1 MLASG
6 TDPAET
12 AVFERIVAALHS
24 PSKEYIAVYGSLM
37 TGMGGR
43 EDLDVGDQLIYVS
56 RCEIGGC
63 LFDLGSYPGLL
74 LGSGIVYA
82 ELYEVGDTSVIPRL
96 DAYEQYDPDDP
107 EGSLDI
113 RRLVRLVQPDCDA
126 WLYEYNRG
134 VSGRPSISSGDWK
147 RYTR

>member
-12 AVFERIVAALHS
+12 AVFERVVASLHP
-24 PSKEYIAVYGSLM
+24 PSKEYIAMYGSLM
-37 TGMGGR
+37 TGMGAR
-43 EDLDVGDQLIYVS
+43 EELNVGDQLVYVG
-56 RCEIGGC
+56 RCEIGGS
-63 LFDLGSYPGLL
+63 LFDLGNYPGLL
-74 LGSGIVYA
+74 LGSGIVHA
-82 ELYEVGDTSVIPRL
+82 ELYEIGSTAVIPRL
-96 DAYEQYDPDDP
+96 DTYEHYDPDEP
-107 EGSLDI
+107 EGSLYI

-126 WLYEYNRG
+126 WLYEYNRD